1 MADRSTDRL
10 ATNLPQPC
18 SCHTHMQGIAWHC
31 QASRMLSDVNSLSPP
46 LVPNQVTWSLAVL
59 LGVLLQS
66 GCLVRSLGALRN
78 LYRDTCGVCCGVCA
92 CESDVLTPH
101 IVFHPVRVNSRVRP
115 LGSRSLFRLLVLVDE
130 ARLLGLVL
138 LLNSWETQSRKGR
151 AYIARCPPLTR
162 PRRWEPP

>member
-1 MADRSTDRL
+1 MADRS
-10 ATNLPQPC
+10 ATSLPQPC
-18 SCHTHMQGIAWHC
+18 ACHTHMQGIARHRR
-31 QASRMLSDVNSLSPP
+31 ASRMLSDTNKLSP
-46 LVPNQVTWSLAVL
+46 LVPNRVTWSLAVL

-92 CESDVLTPH
+92 CESDVLAPH

-130 ARLLGLVL
+130 ASLLGLVL
-138 LLNSWETQSRKGR
+138 LSNSWETQSRKGR